1 MELRFLMKPLWAA
14 AVVMIAVSVLG
25 QGALA
30 GRSVESCSVT
40 LVCDEDGVVVSD
52 MVLRH
57 QDGVMDVRQDNL
69 QGRSCYQL
77 LRLAAS
83 PVGDPPAEIRVS
95 TVEAKSG
102 ALFDIYVYDIDNTG
116 ACPE

>member
-1 MELRFLMKPLWAA
+1 MERSFLTKPLWAA
-14 AVVMIAVSVLG
+14 AAAMIAVSVLG

-30 GRSVESCSVT
+30 GRSPESCSVT
-40 LVCDEDGVVVSD
+40 LVCDENGVVISD

-69 QGRSCYQL
+69 AGRSCYLL

-95 TVEAKSG
+95 TSEAKHEPV
-102 ALFDIYVYDIDNTG
+102 FDIYVYDISTSN